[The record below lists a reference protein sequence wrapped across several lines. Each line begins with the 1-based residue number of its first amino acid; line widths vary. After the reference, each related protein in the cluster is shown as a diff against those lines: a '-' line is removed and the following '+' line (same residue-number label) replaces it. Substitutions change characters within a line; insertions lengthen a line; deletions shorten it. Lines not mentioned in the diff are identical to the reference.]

1 VAEALPGYVMTNWY
15 GLLGPKNIP
24 PAIVERIQAEVRT
37 AKDDPVLKE
46 KAAGAGMT
54 MQLTEPDK
62 LRARLDAEVPRWK
75 QLIPEIGLKVE

>member
-1 VAEALPGYVMTNWY
+1 M
-15 GLLGPKNIP
+15 
-24 PAIVERIQAEVRT
+24 
-37 AKDDPVLKE
+37 LKE
-46 KAAGAGMT
+46 KATGAGMT